1 MQPCARSVFFDF
13 SFAFVFIHLMPNTQP
28 SSRFSTLHLTV
39 LACAVAVLGAG
50 CSNISETLSSSKVD
64 YRTSGKKT
72 VNLEIPPDLVQ
83 LSGQGRYTH
92 ASGGVVSAADF
103 DKQGQTVQNTSPQIA
118 TTSQGGVTLER
129 EGQQRWLSVNKSPDQ
144 IWALVSDFWSEQGFE
159 LATNLPQS
167 GLLETNWSENRAK
180 LGEDGLRNLVGN
192 VLDKLYDT
200 GERDQFRTRVER
212 TAKGSE
218 IYISHRGLTEVY
230 TDANKLQTTWK
241 ARPSDANLETIMLT
255 KLMGKLGA
263 TKEETVEA
271 ASKSTAAPS
280 RDIARAR
287 VLPDGVTVALDSKDF
302 DQAWRRVNLALDRGG
317 FTVEDRDRSKGL
329 FEVRLV
335 SSNEQQK
342 GGGMLDTFKGW
353 FGSKPNSDNVVRY
366 RLQLTSLSTGST
378 VVIQGQDNSGM
389 KQVARLLTA
398 NLE

>member
-1 MQPCARSVFFDF
+1 
-13 SFAFVFIHLMPNTQP
+13 MPITHP
-28 SSRFSTLHLTV
+28 SSRFSALQLTA
-39 LACAVAVLGAG
+39 LACAIAVMGAG
-50 CSNISETLSSSKVD
+50 CSNINETLAGSKVD
-64 YRTSGKKT
+64 YRSSGKKT

-92 ASGGVVSAADF
+92 AAGGVVSATDF
-103 DKQGQTVQNTSPQIA
+103 DKQGQAAQSATPQIA
-118 TTSQGGVTLER
+118 TTNQGGVTLER
-129 EGQQRWLSVNKSPDQ
+129 EGQQRWLSVNQSPDQ
-144 IWALVSDFWSEQGFE
+144 IWASVSDFWSEQGFE
-159 LATNLPQS
+159 LTTNLPQS

-180 LGEDGLRNLVGN
+180 LGEDGLRSLVGS
-192 VLDKLYDT
+192 VMDKLYDT

-230 TDANKLQTTWK
+230 TDANKQQTTWK

-255 KLMGKLGA
+255 KLMAKLGA
-263 TKEETVEA
+263 SKADTDA
-271 ASKSTAAPS
+271 AVATSSAPPS

-287 VLPDGVTVALDSKDF
+287 VMPDGVTVALDSNDF

-335 SSNEQQK
+335 AGNDQQK
-342 GGGMLDTFKGW
+342 TGMLDTFKGW
-353 FGSKPNSDNVVRY
+353 FGSKPNNDNVVRY

-378 VVIQGQDNSGM
+378 VVVQGQDASSM
-389 KQVARLLTA
+389 KQVARLLAA